1 MGSMNRRRMG
11 GKKELE
17 YLAGCGYRILERNFY
32 SRAGEIDL
40 VAAEGGYLVF
50 IEVKYRSTDA
60 FGYPEEAVTLKK
72 QRTIVGTARYYM
84 LKNGYPPETPCRF
97 DVVAIT
103 GEKIRLVKNAFE
115 G

>member
-1 MGSMNRRRMG
+1 M
-11 GKKELE
+11 
-17 YLAGCGYRILERNFY
+17 
-32 SRAGEIDL
+32 
-40 VAAEGGYLVF
+40 
-50 IEVKYRSTDA
+50 KYRSTDA